1 MRHKAL
7 ESYPGVYVSLLIVTV
22 FLGSAQGGAVGT
34 RLIFP
39 DLTQAPSVDVG
50 YAVLNP
56 LAQATEVT
64 FTAYGVGGALLD
76 GPGVTNPVT
85 LDVGPRS
92 QLARFPADLFGFG
105 LDSEVTGWME
115 VTSDS
120 EEIKGFFITLEDGL
134 DRIDGADA
142 TTNTST
148 SFILMFPPGA
158 DPAAGLIHLVNPGD
172 AAANATV
179 ELLSASGALLDDTD
193 RVIPAH
199 GKLQASPAQL
209 VSEIESEDSVYL
221 KVTSDQPIAAYQ
233 SFRVGD
239 SIAGLNGIVAEEV
252 DVLYSPQLG
261 TGPVINSLLQL
272 VNTGGSSETLTL
284 TARDETEALLADTGL
299 SPQGAASNPRQVM
312 LASGQLFQADMA
324 TFFGIPVDQLRS
336 GWIEVRH
343 QNEELISVVGSI
355 LFGDSQ
361 GGVFNASLPL
371 QSVPKLIHLYSHVAD
386 GTFGTITWFTGLA
399 TLNTSERDANVS
411 VTVRDPGGVVTA
423 NGGYLLKAGER
434 VSKTLPEIL
443 PGFGPQAGGSIEVI
457 SDVEIFSSESALCS
471 RV

>member
-7 ESYPGVYVSLLIVTV
+7 ASYPGVYVSLLIVTV

-39 DLTQAPSVDVG
+39 DLTQAPSVAVG

-56 LAQATEVT
+56 LAQATRVT

-92 QLARFPADLFGFG
+92 QLARFPADLFGFA

-221 KVTSDQPIAAYQ
+221 KVTSDQPIR
-233 SFRVGD
+233 RV
-239 SIAGLNGIVAEEV
+239 L
-252 DVLYSPQLG
+252 
-261 TGPVINSLLQL
+261 
-272 VNTGGSSETLTL
+272 ETLKQEQRSVLTL
-284 TARDETEALLADTGL
+284 KYVQGYSYSEIEERTGYTYDQVRSYLQNARRNFQIRWTE
-299 SPQGAASNPRQVM
+299 Q
-312 LASGQLFQADMA
+312 SG
-324 TFFGIPVDQLRS
+324 S
-336 GWIEVRH
+336 G
-343 QNEELISVVGSI
+343 
-355 LFGDSQ
+355 
-361 GGVFNASLPL
+361 
-371 QSVPKLIHLYSHVAD
+371 
-386 GTFGTITWFTGLA
+386 
-399 TLNTSERDANVS
+399 
-411 VTVRDPGGVVTA
+411 
-423 NGGYLLKAGER
+423 
-434 VSKTLPEIL
+434 
-443 PGFGPQAGGSIEVI
+443 
-457 SDVEIFSSESALCS
+457 
-471 RV
+471 